1 MRRSTVLRLVVAV
14 GLVFAVTAA
23 TPAFAKPKPP
33 GPPTTV
39 ATTPPTTAAPTTA
52 PPTTAPPTTAAPTT
66 GPQVSPPTSSSPS
79 TESGPT
85 SSGPDPK
92 IAAQQLDE
100 NEVID
105 QDPPGNNGF
114 VKVDDKDFDSIPN
127 NVPHVGCVFRIDFYN
142 FDEGDISA
150 TVTFTGVPPTGG
162 GVLASAQV
170 PIGGD
175 PAGGGN
181 DYDGGKT
188 FDLSAALANI
198 TPHPQ
203 QGHHVHLDVEVPGP
217 GGAKQKTFWV
227 EGCSKPPPT
236 TTTPP
241 TTTPPTTAPPT
252 THPPTTHA
260 PTTTPPTTEA
270 RSFSPATSPST
281 SPESSAQL
289 ARTGTDATAW
299 IGMALALVVLGAVLT
314 FAARKASARS
324 S

>member
-1 MRRSTVLRLVVAV
+1 MLRSTVLRLVAVA
-14 GLVFAVTAA
+14 GIGFALTAA
-23 TPAFAKPKPP
+23 TPADAKPKPP
-33 GPPTTV
+33 DSSTTV
-39 ATTPPTTAAPTTA
+39 AKTPPTTAAPTTTA

-66 GPQVSPPTSSSPS
+66 EPKVSPTPSNGPS
-79 TESGPT
+79 TSDQGPT
-85 SSGPDPK
+85 SSAPEPK
-92 IAAQQLDE
+92 VAAQQVDP

-127 NVPHVGCVFRIDFYN
+127 NVPHVGCVFRVDFYN

-150 TVTFTGVPPTGG
+150 SVTFTGVPPTGG
-162 GVLASAQV
+162 GVLAQASV

-236 TTTPP
+236 TTTTSTTLPP
-241 TTTPPTTAPPT
+241 TTAPPTTAPPT
-252 THPPTTHA
+252 THPPTTS
-260 PTTTPPTTEA
+260 
-270 RSFSPATSPST
+270 RGIPAISPST
-281 SPESSAQL
+281 VSPQSSAQL
-289 ARTGTDATAW
+289 ARTGTDSTAW
-299 IGMALALVVLGAVLT
+299 VGMGLALVVLGVVLA
-314 FAARKASARS
+314 FAARKARARTS
-324 S
+324 